1 MVRCSQDIEHGICQ
15 YHANTAL
22 QSRQAGPRRDELQ
35 LRRHGLS
42 GETDARIMGEEDTVM
57 ARTAEPELPPVVEM
71 TVEESE
77 ALFDKEARELLGISA
92 DEFRRRLNS
101 GQYEDILD
109 DPDHSDIMYLALVS
123 GEWTTPVQR

>member
-1 MVRCSQDIEHGICQ
+1 
-15 YHANTAL
+15 
-22 QSRQAGPRRDELQ
+22 
-35 LRRHGLS
+35 
-42 GETDARIMGEEDTVM
+42 M